1 MLKKILKFIK
11 NFFKSNTV
19 PKIIA
24 IAVAAILWI
33 YVSSTQSTAG
43 KFPGSINLRS
53 TNTSPGLVA
62 IYDQS
67 TVDVEIM
74 ADPADWKKLSAD
86 SFSATVDLNG
96 LSEGTYQLEI
106 SVTCS
111 IPDVKITKVNPAK
124 TYVSLEKI
132 ITKTININVSS
143 EGAPAE
149 GLAVGEVALDP
160 ETVEVSGAS
169 SVVNSLTEAS
179 ALLAL
184 NGESNDFE
192 KSLRV
197 FAKDDKGVEIKGLI
211 FSPEHIN
218 AKVDLIRASNSKT
231 VGVKVITSGTPKQG
245 YYVSSVAVNP
255 STIDISGSGSALSA
269 INFLETEKVDISDV
283 STTLERSVSLNIP
296 NGVAVS
302 TSNGSRVRVTI
313 SFAES
318 ETSKSVTVNIVAGNL
333 NDSLRMTYAP
343 TDIKVVISGSA
354 SAIAKVGQAV
364 DYNLDLSGKGVGQ
377 FTQVLA
383 TSNLTLQSGISALN
397 IIPNTVTVTLESK

>member
-1 MLKKILKFIK
+1 M
-11 NFFKSNTV
+11 
-19 PKIIA
+19 
-24 IAVAAILWI
+24 VAAILWI

-43 KFPGSINLRS
+43 KFPGSITLRS
-53 TNTSPGLVA
+53 TNTPPGLVA

-67 TVDVEIM
+67 SVDVEIM

-124 TYVSLEKI
+124 TYVSLERI
-132 ITKTININVSS
+132 ITKSANINVSS
-143 EGAPAE
+143 EGSPAE

-169 SVVNSLTEAS
+169 SIVNNLTEAS
-179 ALLAL
+179 ALLVL

-197 FAKDDKGVEIKGLI
+197 FAKDDTGNEIKGLI
-211 FSPEHIN
+211 FTPEYIN
-218 AKVDLIRASNSKT
+218 TKIDLIKASNSKT
-231 VGVKVITSGTPKQG
+231 VGIKVVTSGTPKQG
-245 YYVSSVAVNP
+245 YYVSNVATTP
-255 STIDISGSGSALSA
+255 PTIDITGSASA
-269 INFLETEKVDISDV
+269 ISAVNYLETEKVDIGDI
-283 STTLERSVSLNIP
+283 STTIEQSVSLNIP
-296 NGVAVS
+296 NGVAIS

-318 ETSKSVTVNIVAGNL
+318 ETSKSVTVKINANNL

-354 SAIAKVGQAV
+354 SAIAKVGQSIE
-364 DYNLDLSGKGVGQ
+364 YNLDMNGKGAGQ
-377 FTQVLA
+377 YSQLLS
-383 TSNLTLQSGISALN
+383 TSNLTLPNGISALN
-397 IIPNTVTVTLESK
+397 IIPNTITVTLESK